1 MPIKMMQTDRG
12 AGPVIVCDFC
22 GERITEASEANYIR
36 DDEGVEA
43 GSLTDIYFVHN
54 RRRCDEGLQ
63 RQMGMRIDNSAGLPI
78 LIPYL
83 IHNLNVDMEHAAKYA
98 AIASEEIG

>member
-1 MPIKMMQTDRG
+1 MPIKMMQTDSG

-22 GERITEASEANYIR
+22 GERIKEASEANYIW
-36 DDEGVEA
+36 DDKDAEA

-54 RRRCDEGLQ
+54 RRHCDEGLQ
-63 RQMGMRIDNSAGLPI
+63 RQMGKMIDNSAELPI

-83 IHNLNVDMEHAAKYA
+83 IRNLNVDMEHAEKYA